1 MDAVHAA
8 RTLEVIRTL
17 MERTTQYQL
26 LTARAGLA
34 AGSLASVGAL
44 AFVWLDAS
52 NPLVFGLVWGG
63 VFFGSLAA
71 TVVSTIWRGRTQGEK
86 IWSRQAR
93 AVVWALMPA
102 LLAALALSVVCFVRG
117 DHVWLPGVWM
127 LCYGQGA
134 SATAP
139 YAPAPI
145 RYFGFLT
152 LMLGAVTLGLGPA
165 WAVLMMGLVFGAGHI
180 TLGIVLLAAEQRQR
194 KLRLHRWVA

>member
-102 LLAALALSVVCFVRG
+102 LLAALALSVFFFVRG
-117 DHVWLPGVWM
+117 DHLWLPGVWM

>member
-102 LLAALALSVVCFVRG
+102 LLAALALRVFFFVRG
-117 DHVWLPGVWM
+117 DHLWLPGVWM

>member
-86 IWSRQAR
+86 IWARQAR

-102 LLAALALSVVCFVRG
+102 LLAALALSVFFFVRG
-117 DHVWLPGVWM
+117 DHLWLPGVWM